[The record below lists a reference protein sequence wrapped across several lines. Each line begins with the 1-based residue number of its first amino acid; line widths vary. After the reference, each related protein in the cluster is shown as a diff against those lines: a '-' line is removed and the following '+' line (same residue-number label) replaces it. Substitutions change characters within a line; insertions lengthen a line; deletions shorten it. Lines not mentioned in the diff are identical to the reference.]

1 MTYLID
7 SSCFMTASQ
16 TTNPIDI
23 AESFWNKIAE
33 LANSHKFFSIDRVQ
47 TEINQNI
54 DELANWCNDNLPED
68 FFISTETPEVYEKF
82 AELVNWAQDKVVNE
96 GLKQSGVDKF
106 IAADKAD
113 IYLVA
118 FTSLNPEEYTVVTEE
133 KSSPFA
139 KKDIKLPNACAAH
152 HVKCINFM
160 TMLREM
166 KVKF

>member
-16 TTNPIDI
+16 TTNPLDI

-33 LANSHKFFSIDRVQ
+33 LANKHNFFSIDKVQ
-47 TEINQNI
+47 LEINQNI
-54 DELANWCNDNLPED
+54 DDLSNWCKENLPKD
-68 FFISTETPEVYEKF
+68 FFISTETPEIYKKI
-82 AELVNWAQDKVVNE
+82 AELVNWAQDKVTNE
-96 GLKQSGVDKF
+96 GLKQGGCDKF

-118 FTSLNPEEYTVVTEE
+118 LASLDPKEYTVVTEE

-139 KKDIKLPNACAAH
+139 KKDIKLPDACSAH
-152 HVKCINFM
+152 HVKCIKFM
-160 TMLREM
+160 TMLREL